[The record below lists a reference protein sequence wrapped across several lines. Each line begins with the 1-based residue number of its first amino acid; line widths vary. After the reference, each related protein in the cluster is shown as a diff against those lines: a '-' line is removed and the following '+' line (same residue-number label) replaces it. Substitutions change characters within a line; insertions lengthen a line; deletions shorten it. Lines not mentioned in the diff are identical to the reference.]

1 MGFKNL
7 WKQSEIIS
15 SLASTIHKNMLEPS
29 TEKIDTI
36 NMEIQQIN
44 QRLVTLTTELMQL
57 RKSDRLILFFVF
69 FLAGCATLLSIIL
82 FYFAS

>member
-1 MGFKNL
+1 MDSKKLG
-7 WKQSEIIS
+7 KQSELIS

-29 TEKIDTI
+29 TEKIDTL

-44 QRLVTLTTELMQL
+44 QRLFTLTTELIKH

-82 FYFAS
+82 FYFKM

>member
-1 MGFKNL
+1 MDSKKL
-7 WKQSEIIS
+7 CKQSELIS

-29 TEKIDTI
+29 TGKIDSI
-36 NMEIQQIN
+36 NVEIQQIN
-44 QRLVTLTTELMQL
+44 QRLVTLTTELIQL

-82 FYFAS
+82 FNK